1 MRIAFVV
8 ADWTEMTPGK
18 SSTLAMIREAV
29 ARGHQ
34 TYILYPRNLTVRDNV
49 AYGFARRV
57 NVEGKVSDSVPT
69 FYKKVT
75 LSEKMLPLHSL
86 DAIFVRRDP
95 PLDPIVLNFLDSIK
109 AETVVLNDV
118 DGIRKANNKIYTT
131 SFHTVGP
138 EYLPETYVSKN
149 KEYLKRIIRESD
161 RDCWILKPLD
171 GSGGRGVIL
180 LETKAQGSLN
190 SLLDFYI
197 DSNHGQSNYVIL
209 QEYLEAA
216 QEGDV
221 RVLMLGGEYL
231 GAYQRRPS
239 PDDIRANIQAG
250 ATAHAVTL
258 SDEQHQLLR
267 KIGPQLMADGLH
279 FVGLDLIGNKLLE
292 VNVLNPGGITNIN
305 RLNRKKLEK
314 KVLDYVERLVAERH
328 AKHSELELRL
338 SPLAE
343 LRQHLDGA
351 H

>member
-1 MRIAFVV
+1 
-8 ADWTEMTPGK
+8 
-18 SSTLAMIREAV
+18 
-29 ARGHQ
+29 
-34 TYILYPRNLTVRDNV
+34 
-49 AYGFARRV
+49 
-57 NVEGKVSDSVPT
+57 
-69 FYKKVT
+69 
-75 LSEKMLPLHSL
+75 MLPLHSL

-138 EYLPETYVSKN
+138 VYLPETYVSKN
-149 KEYLKRIIRESD
+149 KDSLKRIIRESD
-161 RDCWILKPLD
+161 RDRWILKPLD

-197 DSNHGQSNYVIL
+197 DTNHGQSNYVIL

-231 GAYQRRPS
+231 GAYQRKPS

-250 ATAHAVTL
+250 ATAHKVTL

-314 KVLDYVERLVAERH
+314 NVLDYVERLVAERH
-328 AKHSELELRL
+328 AKHSELEIRL
-338 SPLAE
+338 SRLAE

>member
-1 MRIAFVV
+1 MRIAFLV
-8 ADWTEMTPGK
+8 ADWTDLTPGK
-18 SSTLAMIREAV
+18 SSTLAMIRESASRNHSV
-29 ARGHQ
+29 
-34 TYILYPRNLTVRDNV
+34 YVIYPRNLTVRDNV

-57 NVEGKVSDSVPT
+57 QTEGKVSDSVAS
-69 FYKKVT
+69 FYKKAV
-75 LSEKMLPLHSL
+75 LSEKMLPLHSF

-131 SFHTVGP
+131 SFHTVGS

-149 KEYLKRIIRESD
+149 KDYLKRIIRESD
-161 RDCWILKPLD
+161 RSRWILKPLD

-180 LETKAQGSLN
+180 LETQAQGSLN

-197 DSNHGQSNYVIL
+197 DTNHGQSNYVVL

-216 QEGDV
+216 EEGDI
-221 RVLMLGGEYL
+221 RVLMLGGKSI
-231 GAYQRRPS
+231 GAYQRRPAS
-239 PDDIRANIQAG
+239 DDIRANIHAG
-250 ATAHAVTL
+250 ATAHKVTL
-258 SDEQHQLLR
+258 SDEQTRLLH

-305 RLNRKKLEK
+305 RLNRLKLER
-314 KVLDYVERLVAERH
+314 KVIDYVEQMVDARH
-328 AKHSELELRL
+328 AKRSELELRL
-338 SPLAE
+338 TQISE
-343 LRQHLDGA
+343 LRRQLDQSV
-351 H
+351 

>member
-1 MRIAFVV
+1 M
-8 ADWTEMTPGK
+8 
-18 SSTLAMIREAV
+18 
-29 ARGHQ
+29 
-34 TYILYPRNLTVRDNV
+34 
-49 AYGFARRV
+49 
-57 NVEGKVSDSVPT
+57 
-69 FYKKVT
+69 
-75 LSEKMLPLHSL
+75 PLHSL
-86 DAIFVRRDP
+86 DA

-109 AETVVLNDV
+109 AETVILNDV
-118 DGIRKANNKIYTT
+118 DGIRKVNNKIYTT

-149 KEYLKRIIRESD
+149 KEYL
-161 RDCWILKPLD
+161 
-171 GSGGRGVIL
+171 
-180 LETKAQGSLN
+180 
-190 SLLDFYI
+190 
-197 DSNHGQSNYVIL
+197 
-209 QEYLEAA
+209 EAA

-221 RVLMLGGEYL
+221 RVLMLGGEYV

-314 KVLDYVERLVAERH
+314 KVLDYVERLVPERH

-338 SPLAE
+338 SRLAE